1 MLSSAFAASHC
12 EKKLFSLFLVSSVS
26 ARWIARFSSAAAV
39 GGGGGSLPRV
49 LGLDLVDARRQLE
62 PEPGERVAALDRAH
76 VVAIEPVSSACI
88 ELVGRGLERG
98 FLLNFLVP
106 FFYNFF
112 LYW

>member
-1 MLSSAFAASHC
+1 M
-12 EKKLFSLFLVSSVS
+12 S

-76 VVAIEPVSSACI
+76 VVAIEPVQGQSGISEGTFRILDFHSNCFFRV
-88 ELVGRGLERG
+88 VGRRRREGNWAKGCLSLDLRA
-98 FLLNFLVP
+98 P
-106 FFYNFF
+106 
-112 LYW
+112 W